1 MAKETM
7 EPQEAA
13 SQGVVVTLVKG
24 RGERK
29 VESLD
34 WTVWDTPDRVVAHPG
49 LRDGLG
55 NAMPRLVIATFKNG
69 ALKISATRR
78 PGMMLSDAAR
88 LARAMHTWVDSA
100 LVSEPEVKLGRIQQM
115 VVKRL
120 RLEGRRYIGGG
131 VFESLG
137 VEEALAVL
145 AQIRPITEPPE
156 APREPEVPAFLRKEN
171 PVPGQE
177 TSRHS
182 NLLHDGIV
190 QFSFESLPVR
200 IVPDD
205 HGELWFVAT
214 DVARILDY
222 RNAPDMTRNLD
233 EDEKG
238 TQIVRTPG
246 GQQKTSVISESGL
259 FAAILKSRKP
269 EARKFRKW
277 VTSEVLPSI
286 RKTGSYAMPGA
297 GRNGS
302 STGHPLVDEAI
313 EFRAWR
319 EADWMRRLLLS
330 RLNPE
335 DPVSVETSWTIGNR
349 VRVEAARRLAEIA
362 RKHLAQGV
370 RPEKVAAWME
380 AANTDVVFGKTL
392 P

>member
-1 MAKETM
+1 MSKPTPIAW
-7 EPQEAA
+7 A
-13 SQGVVVTLVKG
+13 
-24 RGERK
+24 
-29 VESLD
+29 
-34 WTVWDTPDRVVAHPG
+34 VWDTPDRVAAHPAIK
-49 LRDGLG
+49 DGLG
-55 NAMPRLVIATFKNG
+55 QDDPRLVFITFANG
-69 ALKISATRR
+69 ALRVSATRR
-78 PGMMLSDAAR
+78 PRLHLTDAGR
-88 LARAMHTWVDSA
+88 YARAAHTWIEGA
-100 LVSEPEVKLGRIQQM
+100 LVSEPDRHLHKVAETLR
-115 VVKRL
+115 KRL
-120 RLEGRRYIGGG
+120 QLEGYRN
-131 VFESLG
+131 LG
-137 VEEALAVL
+137 NGLFEALPVEDAL
-145 AQIRPITEPPE
+145 AMLAGIRDIAGPPQ
-156 APREPEVPAFLRKEN
+156 PPVREPAIPAFLRKEN
-171 PVPGQE
+171 SMPEAMAPSSPKTG
-177 TSRHS
+177 
-182 NLLHDGIV
+182 DIV
-190 QFSFESLPVR
+190 QFNFGDLPVR
-200 IVPDD
+200 VVPDD

>member
-1 MAKETM
+1 
-7 EPQEAA
+7 
-13 SQGVVVTLVKG
+13 
-24 RGERK
+24 
-29 VESLD
+29 
-34 WTVWDTPDRVVAHPG
+34 
-49 LRDGLG
+49 
-55 NAMPRLVIATFKNG
+55 
-69 ALKISATRR
+69 
-78 PGMMLSDAAR
+78 
-88 LARAMHTWVDSA
+88 
-100 LVSEPEVKLGRIQQM
+100 
-115 VVKRL
+115 
-120 RLEGRRYIGGG
+120 
-131 VFESLG
+131 
-137 VEEALAVL
+137 
-145 AQIRPITEPPE
+145 
-156 APREPEVPAFLRKEN
+156 
-171 PVPGQE
+171 
-177 TSRHS
+177 
-182 NLLHDGIV
+182 
-190 QFSFESLPVR
+190 
-200 IVPDD
+200 
-205 HGELWFVAT
+205 
-214 DVARILDY
+214 
-222 RNAPDMTRNLD
+222 MTRNLD

-349 VRVEAARRLAEIA
+349 VRVEAARRLAEAA
-362 RKHLAQGV
+362 RGHLAKGV

-380 AANTDVVFGKTL
+380 TANSDVVFGKEL